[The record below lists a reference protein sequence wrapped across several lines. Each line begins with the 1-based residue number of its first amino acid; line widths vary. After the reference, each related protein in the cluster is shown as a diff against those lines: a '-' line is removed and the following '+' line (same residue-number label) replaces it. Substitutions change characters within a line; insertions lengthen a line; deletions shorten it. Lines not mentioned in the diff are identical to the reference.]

1 MKLKETRF
9 YKWLDNFFYHYKWIV
24 LIVCMFAIFVVVS
37 AAQML
42 GREQT
47 DIYIMYAGP
56 QVISVQNMTY
66 IERAFEELDE
76 DDYTGDGKVNA
87 LLRDITVMS
96 EEELAAASG
105 SSDSNV
111 PNEGYILNEQL
122 VRAQMSE
129 SMKTF
134 NQEILGGDSIIC
146 LLSPYMYSIVRE
158 ADGFLP
164 LDEVIGYVP
173 ENAYD
178 ECAVYLADTDFGKLE
193 GLASLP
199 DDTLFCIRRVSS
211 MSFMKGKN
219 KTEKAHS
226 YHLERF
232 KAAIEYIKE
241 TDDSAA

>member
-9 YKWLDNFFYHYKWIV
+9 YKWLDNFLYHYKWIAI
-24 LIVCMFAIFVVVS
+24 IVCIFAIFVAVS
-37 AAQML
+37 TAQLL

-47 DIYIMYAGP
+47 DIYVMYAGP

-66 IERAFEELDE
+66 IERAFEELD
-76 DDYTGDGKVNA
+76 DSDYTGDGKVNA
-87 LLRDITVMS
+87 LLRDVTIMS
-96 EEELAAASG
+96 EEELEAASG
-105 SSDSNV
+105 SSSSEV
-111 PNEGYILNEQL
+111 PNEGYMLNEQL
-122 VRAQMSE
+122 VRSQMSE
-129 SMKTF
+129 AMKTF
-134 NQEILGGDSIIC
+134 NQEIFGGDSIIC

-164 LDEVIGYVP
+164 LEDVLGYVP
-173 ENAYD
+173 ENVYD

-219 KTEKAHS
+219 KTEKAHA
-226 YHLERF
+226 YHSERF
-232 KAAIEYIKE
+232 KAAIEYERKTDE
-241 TDDSAA
+241 TFY